1 MNKRRDEVMDTIT
14 EDTPLSE
21 AGSFAGENQNYLTT
35 FRVAGNTTINQFK
48 EMACKFWVIN
58 ILLKSPISTSQ
69 E

>member
-1 MNKRRDEVMDTIT
+1 MAKRRDEILDTIT

-21 AGSFAGENQNYLTT
+21 PGSFTGETQNYLTT

-48 EMACKFWVIN
+48 EMACKFWVSLSIFN
-58 ILLKSPISTSQ
+58 FLSKFL